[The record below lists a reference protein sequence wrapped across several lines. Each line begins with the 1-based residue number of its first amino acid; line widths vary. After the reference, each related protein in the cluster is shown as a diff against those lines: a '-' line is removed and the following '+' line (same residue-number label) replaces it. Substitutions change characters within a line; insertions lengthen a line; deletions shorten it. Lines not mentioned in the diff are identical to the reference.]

1 MCNSEGSFVVCIS
14 FTMFI
19 IFFLISLL
27 TFILPLSEYY
37 DYDLHK
43 CNITTVLAPNTVPM
57 IDKNL
62 WDSCDCGRRC
72 VSLKP
77 CIKLYSSI
85 DPKIMIKEKYYESK
99 YEDCTFTYG
108 NCEND
113 LEYMISSLNESK
125 KMALSYVNKTVD
137 CYYNVNMDNIYLER
151 SLDLVWG
158 YTWLSIT
165 TLIFILFCIILLK
178 VYIFTDN
185 NNNKISNK
193 EEADTDE
200 RYHDFKMK
208 QFESHLV

>member
-1 MCNSEGSFVVCIS
+1 MCNSEGSIVVCMS
-14 FTMFI
+14 FTLFV

-37 DYDLHK
+37 DYELHK

-57 IDKNL
+57 IDNNL
-62 WDSCDCGRRC
+62 WDSCDCGRKC

-77 CIKLYSSI
+77 CIKLYSNI
-85 DPKIMIKEKYYESK
+85 DPEIMIKEKYYKSK
-99 YEDCTFTYG
+99 YDECTFTYG
-108 NCEND
+108 KCEND
-113 LEYMISSLNESK
+113 LNYMISSLNESK

-151 SLDLVWG
+151 SMDLVWG

-185 NNNKISNK
+185 NNNNKISN
-193 EEADTDE
+193 EDDRDE
-200 RYHDFKMK
+200 RYHDLKMK
-208 QFESHLV
+208 QFENHLV